1 MANIALNIA
10 IFLPAV
16 AAIVIWNL
24 PERRADLAK
33 VLSLVTGTL
42 IFMLG
47 FGLWL
52 ALPATGLLAETHVPW
67 IKLSEGGL
75 TLLDISYHVGLDAI
89 SGSLVA
95 LTGLLV
101 PLSVW
106 CSFSSIR
113 KREREYYAWMMGLTA
128 AMVGVFAAR
137 DLLLFYI
144 FFEFTLVPLYFLIG
158 IWGGSER
165 RYAANKF
172 FLYTFVGS
180 VITFAGILYLVIRTA
195 GGGTVTFDIATIVAN
210 VDVLTSGEQSLL
222 FLALFCGFAI
232 KVPFFPLHTW
242 LPLAHTEAPT
252 AGSVLLAGVLLKL
265 GTYGFLRFALPMAPE
280 GAVAWAQVMG
290 WLAIVGIIYGALCSW
305 VQTDVKKLVAYS
317 SVSHLGFCMLGMFSL
332 LPMGLSG
339 SVLYMINH
347 GLSTGALFLV
357 VGMIYERYHTRDMN
371 KLGGLATQMPVMAFF
386 LVLFTLSSVGLPGL
400 NGFIS
405 EFTVLFAAYN
415 SPLLGPLYGT
425 LGATGILLG
434 AIYML
439 YMAGRVLFGPVN
451 EPEDTP
457 DLVAVKTQDL
467 NGREI
472 AILTPIAVLCIVL
485 GIAPRLLTDKL
496 DPVLRTDIL
505 DQVQPAVTAYLGNCS
520 SNKLALA
527 DTLFNGT
534 VSPDPTVSSTPNA
547 MRED

>member
-1 MANIALNIA
+1 
-10 IFLPAV
+10 V
-16 AAIVIWNL
+16 A
-24 PERRADLAK
+24 
-33 VLSLVTGTL
+33 
-42 IFMLG
+42 
-47 FGLWL
+47 
-52 ALPATGLLAETHVPW
+52 
-67 IKLSEGGL
+67 
-75 TLLDISYHVGLDAI
+75 
-89 SGSLVA
+89 
-95 LTGLLV
+95 
-101 PLSVW
+101 
-106 CSFSSIR
+106 
-113 KREREYYAWMMGLTA
+113 
-128 AMVGVFAAR
+128 
-137 DLLLFYI
+137 
-144 FFEFTLVPLYFLIG
+144 
-158 IWGGSER
+158 
-165 RYAANKF
+165 
-172 FLYTFVGS
+172 
-180 VITFAGILYLVIRTA
+180 
-195 GGGTVTFDIATIVAN
+195 GTVTFDIATIVAN